1 MIKCVKR
8 GDVNVKKWNQCVESS
23 PHARL
28 YGMSYYLDSVCNTG
42 TWHALVN
49 DDYTAVMPLPINQ
62 RIPLFP
68 RIMLPH
74 LAQQLGIFTAT
85 SPSPELV
92 SQFISA
98 IPDTYKSVYVQLNDS
113 NPIQAIH
120 EAEVRP
126 RTNYVLPL
134 QQEHEVLMK
143 NYSTNLKR
151 NIKKGAKASL
161 SIASLSAA
169 EFIPF
174 YLAYDKSKYTKKN
187 KILDLLAKL
196 LPTLIEKDV
205 AIIYAA
211 HDEKHNILAACVIT
225 IFKKRMTYL
234 MANSSPDGKEKRAM
248 HWLIDQIIQQHCTI
262 MEYFDFEGSDIPSIA
277 KFFSTFGA
285 EDKPYSLVK
294 YDRFPFNIFS

>member
-1 MIKCVKR
+1 
-8 GDVNVKKWNQCVESS
+8 
-23 PHARL
+23 
-28 YGMSYYLDSVCNTG
+28 
-42 TWHALVN
+42 
-49 DDYTAVMPLPINQ
+49 
-62 RIPLFP
+62 
-68 RIMLPH
+68 
-74 LAQQLGIFTAT
+74 
-85 SPSPELV
+85 
-92 SQFISA
+92 
-98 IPDTYKSVYVQLNDS
+98 
-113 NPIQAIH
+113 
-120 EAEVRP
+120 
-126 RTNYVLPL
+126 
-134 QQEHEVLMK
+134 MK

-262 MEYFDFEGSDIPSIA
+262 MEYFDFFYRGY
-277 KFFSTFGA
+277 FSFKSVYLLNRAFG
-285 EDKPYSLVK
+285 
-294 YDRFPFNIFS
+294 N